1 MESLVN
7 TLNDILWGP
16 WFIYGI
22 LLIGLFFS
30 IITRFLQVR
39 YIKEMFVLM
48 FKGQKSEKGISSFQA
63 VSIALSGRV
72 GTGNIAG
79 TATAIGMGGPGAVF
93 WMWAIAFIGA
103 ATAYVESTLAQI
115 YKEERETEY
124 RGGPAFYIEKGM
136 GQKWFAVIFAVA
148 ALIAMLILMPGVQ
161 ANAIAGAM
169 DNAFGIEQWITGLI
183 IAALLGVIII
193 GGVKSIANAAQ
204 IIVPFMAIAYVIMA
218 LIIIVMNISEVPS
231 VIALIF
237 SSAFGAQELFGGIV
251 GSAIA
256 WGVKRGI
263 YSNEAGQGTGAHP
276 AAAAEVS
283 HPAKQGLVQAA
294 SVYIDTLLVCS
305 ATAFMILF
313 TGMYNVHDES
323 LDKVQVMV
331 EGEPLE
337 VNGEPYTIHP
347 TIFTGE
353 FGQGKYTGDAQIS
366 FAQSIKEGA
375 TYTQYAVESSLPGF
389 GSPFVAIALFFF
401 AFTTIMAY
409 YYIAE
414 TNVAYLLSGKNEK
427 IAIWI
432 AKIVILIAAFY
443 GTIRTSD
450 IAWGMGDVGL
460 GLMVWINVIA
470 ILIIMKPAI
479 IALKDYEKQKKEGK
493 DPVFDPR
500 PLGIKGAD
508 FWIKYSEKNKEK

>member
-1 MESLVN
+1 METIVGKIN
-7 TLNDILWGP
+7 EILWGP

-39 YIKEMFVLM
+39 HIKDMFVLM
-48 FKGQKSEKGISSFQA
+48 FKGEKSDKGISSFQA
-63 VSIALSGRV
+63 MSIALSGRV

-115 YKEERETEY
+115 YKEEKDTEY

-136 GQKWFAVIFAVA
+136 GQKWFAVIFAIA
-148 ALIAMLILMPGVQ
+148 ALAAMLILMPGVQ
-161 ANAIAGAM
+161 SNAIATAVE
-169 DNAFGIEQWITGLI
+169 NAFDVKTWITGLI
-183 IAALLGVIII
+183 IVVLLGTIII
-193 GGVKSIANAAQ
+193 GGVKWIANAAQ
-204 IIVPFMAIAYVIMA
+204 IIVPFMALAYILMA
-218 LIIIVMNISEVPS
+218 IIIIAMNIKEVPAVFS
-231 VIALIF
+231 LIF
-237 SSAFGAQELFGGIV
+237 SSAFGAQEIFGGII

-283 HPAKQGLVQAA
+283 HPAKQGIVQAA
-294 SVYIDTLLVCS
+294 SVYIDTLLICS

-313 TGMYNVHDES
+313 TGMYNVHDEKAADGS
-323 LDKVQVMV
+323 YVYVGDFNKGGL
-331 EGEPLE
+331 
-337 VNGEPYTIHP
+337 
-347 TIFTGE
+347 TGE
-353 FGQGKYTGDAQIS
+353 EQIT
-366 FAQSIKEGA
+366 FAKSIKEGA
-375 TYTQYAVESSLPGF
+375 AFTQYAVDSSLPGF
-389 GSPFVAIALFFF
+389 GGPFVAIALFFF

-414 TNVAYLLSGKNEK
+414 TNVAYLFTGATEK
-427 IAIWI
+427 VVIWL
-432 AKIVILIAAFY
+432 AKFAILISAFY

-450 IAWGMGDVGL
+450 LAWALGDVGL
-460 GLMVWINVIA
+460 GLMVWINVLA

-479 IALKDYEKQKKEGK
+479 VALKDYEKQKKEGK

-500 PLGIKGAD
+500 KLGIKGAD
-508 FWIKYSEKNKEK
+508 FWVDYNEKRENK

>member
-1 MESLVN
+1 F
-7 TLNDILWGP
+7 LNDIFWGP

-22 LLIGLFFS
+22 MLVGLFFS

-39 YIKEMFVLM
+39 HIKEMFTLM

-63 VSIALSGRV
+63 LSIALSGRV

-103 ATAYVESTLAQI
+103 ATAYIESTLAQI
-115 YKEERETEY
+115 YKEERATEY

-136 GQKWFAVIFAVA
+136 GQKWFAVIFAIA
-148 ALIAMLILMPGVQ
+148 ALLAMLILMPGVQ
-161 ANAIAGAM
+161 SNAIAGAM
-169 DNAFGIEQWITGLI
+169 NNAFGIENWITGAI
-183 IAALLGVIII
+183 IAVLLAVIII

-204 IIVPFMAIAYVIMA
+204 VIVPFMALGYVLMA
-218 LIIIVMNISEVPS
+218 LIIVIMNIGEVPD
-231 VIALIF
+231 VVALIF
-237 SSAFGAQELFGGIV
+237 SSAFGAQELFGGII

-294 SVYIDTLLVCS
+294 SVYIDTLLICS

-323 LDKVQVMV
+323 QDKIAVDY
-331 EGEPLE
+331 EGT
-337 VNGEPYTIHP
+337 PYEIYP
-347 TIFTGE
+347 TIYTGE
-353 FGQGKYTGDAQIS
+353 FGADELSGDAQITY
-366 FAQSIKEGA
+366 AQTIKEGA
-375 TYTQYAVESSLPGF
+375 AYTQYAVDEALPGF
-389 GSPFVAIALFFF
+389 GAPFVAIALFFF

-414 TNVAYLLSGKNEK
+414 TNVAYLVSGPAEK
-427 IAIWI
+427 IGIWI
-432 AKIVILIAAFY
+432 AKIAIIATAFY
-443 GTIRTSD
+443 GTVRTSD
-450 IAWGMGDVGL
+450 LAWAMGDVGL

-470 ILIIMKPAI
+470 ILIIMKPALV
-479 IALKDYEKQKKEGK
+479 ALKDYEKQKKEGK
-493 DPVFDPR
+493 DPTFNPQE
-500 PLGIKGAD
+500 LGIKGAT
-508 FWIKYSEKNKEK
+508 FWENRNKK

>member
-1 MESLVN
+1 METIVGKIN
-7 TLNDILWGP
+7 EILWGP

-30 IITRFLQVR
+30 IVTRFLQVR
-39 YIKEMFVLM
+39 HIKDMFVLM
-48 FKGQKSEKGISSFQA
+48 FKGEKSDKGISSFQA
-63 VSIALSGRV
+63 MSIALSGRV

-115 YKEERETEY
+115 YKEEKDTEY

-148 ALIAMLILMPGVQ
+148 ALAAMLILMPGVQ
-161 ANAIAGAM
+161 SNAIATAVE
-169 DNAFGIEQWITGLI
+169 NAFDVKTWITGLI
-183 IAALLGVIII
+183 IVVLLGTIII
-193 GGVKSIANAAQ
+193 GGVKWIANAAQ
-204 IIVPFMAIAYVIMA
+204 VIVPFMALAYILMA
-218 LIIIVMNISEVPS
+218 IIIIAMNIKEVPAVFS
-231 VIALIF
+231 LIF
-237 SSAFGAQELFGGIV
+237 SSAFGAQEIFGGII

-283 HPAKQGLVQAA
+283 HPAKQGIVQAA
-294 SVYIDTLLVCS
+294 SVYIDTLLICS

-313 TGMYNVHDES
+313 TGMYNVHDEKAADGS
-323 LDKVQVMV
+323 YVYVGDFNKGGL
-331 EGEPLE
+331 
-337 VNGEPYTIHP
+337 
-347 TIFTGE
+347 TGE
-353 FGQGKYTGDAQIS
+353 EQIT
-366 FAQSIKEGA
+366 FAKSIKEGA
-375 TYTQYAVESSLPGF
+375 AFTQYAVDSSLPGF
-389 GSPFVAIALFFF
+389 GGPFVAIALFFF

-414 TNVAYLLSGKNEK
+414 TNVAYLFSGTTEK
-427 IAIWI
+427 VVIWL
-432 AKIVILIAAFY
+432 AKFAILIASFY

-450 IAWGMGDVGL
+450 LAWALGDVGL
-460 GLMVWINVIA
+460 GLMVWINVLA

-479 IALKDYEKQKKEGK
+479 VALKDYEKQKKEGK

-500 PLGIKGAD
+500 KLGIKGAD
-508 FWIKYSEKNKEK
+508 FWVDYNEKRKNK

>member
-1 MESLVN
+1 MEIIVGKIN
-7 TLNDILWGP
+7 EILWGP

-22 LLIGLFFS
+22 LLIGFFFS

-39 YIKEMFVLM
+39 HIKDMFVLM
-48 FKGQKSEKGISSFQA
+48 FKGEKSDKGISSFQA
-63 VSIALSGRV
+63 MSIALSGRV

-115 YKEERETEY
+115 YKEEKDTEY

-148 ALIAMLILMPGVQ
+148 ALAAMLILMPGVQ
-161 ANAIAGAM
+161 SNAIATAVE
-169 DNAFGIEQWITGLI
+169 NAFDVKTWITGLI
-183 IAALLGVIII
+183 IVVLLGTIII
-193 GGVKSIANAAQ
+193 GGVKWIANAAQ
-204 IIVPFMAIAYVIMA
+204 VIVPFMALAYILMA
-218 LIIIVMNISEVPS
+218 IIIIVMNIKEVPAVFS
-231 VIALIF
+231 LIF
-237 SSAFGAQELFGGIV
+237 SSAFGAHEIFGGVI

-283 HPAKQGLVQAA
+283 HPAKQGIVQAA
-294 SVYIDTLLVCS
+294 SVYIDTLLICS

-313 TGMYNVHDES
+313 TGMYNVHDEKAGADS
-323 LDKVQVMV
+323 FVYVGDF
-331 EGEPLE
+331 
-337 VNGEPYTIHP
+337 N
-347 TIFTGE
+347 TGE
-353 FGQGKYTGDAQIS
+353 LTGEEQIT
-366 FAQSIKEGA
+366 FAKSIKEGA
-375 TYTQYAVESSLPGF
+375 AYTQYAVDSSLPGF
-389 GSPFVAIALFFF
+389 GGPFVAIALFFF

-414 TNVAYLLSGKNEK
+414 TNVAYLFSGGTEK
-427 IAIWI
+427 VVIWL
-432 AKIVILIAAFY
+432 AKFAILISAFY

-450 IAWGMGDVGL
+450 LAWAMGDVGL
-460 GLMVWINVIA
+460 GLMVWINVLA

-479 IALKDYEKQKKEGK
+479 VALKDYEKQKKEGK

-500 PLGIKGAD
+500 KLGIKGAD
-508 FWIKYSEKNKEK
+508 FWVDYNEKRKNK

>member
-1 MESLVN
+1 MDSVVSF
-7 TLNDILWGP
+7 LNDILWGP

-22 LLIGLFFS
+22 MLVGLFFT
-30 IITRFLQVR
+30 IIMKVPQLRF
-39 YIKEMFVLM
+39 IKEMFRLM
-48 FKGQKSEKGISSFQA
+48 FKGEKSPKGITSFQA
-63 VSIALSGRV
+63 LSIALSGRV

-93 WMWAIAFIGA
+93 WMWAIAFLGA

-115 YKEERETEY
+115 YKEEKETEY

-148 ALIAMLILMPGVQ
+148 ALLAMLVLMPGVQ
-161 ANAIAGAM
+161 SNAIAGAM
-169 DNAFGIEQWITGLI
+169 NNAFGIDEWIIGAI
-183 IAALLGVIII
+183 IVVLLGVIII
-193 GGVKSIANAAQ
+193 GGVKWIANAAQ
-204 IIVPFMAIAYVIMA
+204 IIVPFMALAYILMA
-218 LIIIVMNISEVPS
+218 LVIIVMNIGEIPRVVS
-231 VIALIF
+231 LIF
-237 SSAFGAQELFGGIV
+237 SSAFGAQELFGGII

-294 SVYIDTLLVCS
+294 SVYIDTLLICS

-313 TGMYNVHDES
+313 TGMYNVHDEKA
-323 LDKVQVMV
+323 DQVTITH
-331 EGEPLE
+331 EQEE
-337 VNGEPYTIHP
+337 YTIYP
-347 TIFTGE
+347 TIFTGD
-353 FGQGKYTGDAQIS
+353 FGADELSGDEQMT

-375 TYTQYAVESSLPGF
+375 AYTQYAVDDALPGF
-389 GSPFVAIALFFF
+389 GAPFVAIALFFF

-414 TNVAYLLSGKNEK
+414 TNVAYLFSGQAEK
-427 IAIWI
+427 IGIWI
-432 AKIVILIAAFY
+432 AKIAILAAAFY
-443 GTIRTSD
+443 GTVRTSD
-450 IAWGMGDVGL
+450 LAWAMGDVGL

-470 ILIIMKPAI
+470 ILIIMKPALV
-479 IALKDYEKQKKEGK
+479 ALKDYEKQKKQGL
-493 DPVFDPR
+493 DPTFDPQK
-500 PLGIKGAD
+500 LGIKNAT
-508 FWIKYSEKNKEK
+508 FWENRKNK

>member
-1 MESLVN
+1 MEIIVGK
-7 TLNDILWGP
+7 LNELFWGP

-30 IITRFLQVR
+30 ILTRFLQVR
-39 YIKEMFVLM
+39 HIKDMVILM
-48 FKGQKSEKGISSFQA
+48 FKGEKSEKGISSFQA
-63 VSIALSGRV
+63 MSIALSGRV

-115 YKEERETEY
+115 YKEEKDTEY

-136 GQKWFAVIFAVA
+136 GQRWFGVIFAVA

-161 ANAIAGAM
+161 SNAIAGAVE
-169 DNAFGIEQWITGLI
+169 NAFNIEPWITGLI
-183 IAALLGVIII
+183 IAVLLGAIII

-204 IIVPFMAIAYVIMA
+204 IIVPFMALAYILMAVVI
-218 LIIIVMNISEVPS
+218 ICMNISEIPA
-231 VIALIF
+231 VISLIF
-237 SSAFGAQELFGGIV
+237 SSAFGAQEVFGGII

-283 HPAKQGLVQAA
+283 HPAKQGIVQAA

-313 TGMYNVHDES
+313 TGMYNVQNE
-323 LDKVQVMV
+323 KVDVDDA
-331 EGEPLE
+331 
-337 VNGEPYTIHP
+337 NRYIH
-347 TIFTGE
+347 IGE
-353 FGQGKYTGDAQIS
+353 FNQGGLSGEEQMT
-366 FAQSIKEGA
+366 FAKGIKEGA
-375 TYTQYAVESSLPGF
+375 AYTQYAVDTALPGF
-389 GSPFVAIALFFF
+389 GAPFVAIALFFF

-414 TNVAYLLSGKNEK
+414 TNVAYLFSGSMEKIFIWVAK
-427 IAIWI
+427 IAIL
-432 AKIVILIAAFY
+432 VTAFY
-443 GTIRTSD
+443 GTVRTSD
-450 IAWGMGDVGL
+450 LAWAMGDVGL
-460 GLMVWINVIA
+460 GLMVWINVLA

-479 IALKDYEKQKKEGK
+479 LALKDYEKQKKEGK

-500 PLGIKGAD
+500 ELGIKGAD
-508 FWIKYSEKNKEK
+508 FWVEYNEKRNKK

>member
-1 MESLVN
+1 MEGLVSA
-7 TLNDILWGP
+7 LNEFFWGP

-22 LLIGLFFS
+22 LIVGVFFS
-30 IITRFLQVR
+30 ILTRFLQVR
-39 YIKEMFVLM
+39 HIKDMFKLM
-48 FKGQKSEKGISSFQA
+48 FKGEKSEKGISSFQA
-63 VSIALSGRV
+63 MSIALSGRV

-79 TATAIGMGGPGAVF
+79 TATAIGFGGPGAVF

-148 ALIAMLILMPGVQ
+148 ALIAMLVLMPGVQ
-161 ANAIAGAM
+161 SNAIAGAVER
-169 DNAFGIEQWITGLI
+169 AFGIETWITGLV
-183 IAALLGVIII
+183 IAILLGVIII
-193 GGVKSIANAAQ
+193 GGVKWIANAAQ
-204 IIVPFMAIAYVIMA
+204 VIVPFMAIAYIIMA

-231 VIALIF
+231 VIGLIF
-237 SSAFGAQELFGGIV
+237 SSAFGAQEIFGGLI

-313 TGMYNVHDES
+313 TGMYNVHDE
-323 LDKVQVMV
+323 KAV
-331 EGEPLE
+331 EPATTF
-337 VNGEPYTIHP
+337 VHV
-347 TIFTGE
+347 GE
-353 FGQGKYTGDAQIS
+353 FTSGQVSGEEQIS
-366 FAQSIKEGA
+366 FAKGIEAGA
-375 TYTQYAVESSLPGF
+375 AYTQYAVDSALPGF
-389 GSPFVAIALFFF
+389 GAPFVAIALFFF

-414 TNVAYLLSGKNEK
+414 TNVSYLFTGTLEK
-427 IAIWI
+427 VGIWI
-432 AKIVILIAAFY
+432 AKFAILIAAFY
-443 GTIRTSD
+443 GTIRTSNL
-450 IAWGMGDVGL
+450 AWAMGDVGL

-479 IALKDYEKQKKEGK
+479 VALKDYEQQKKEGK
-493 DPVFDPR
+493 DPVFNPTK
-500 PLGIKGAD
+500 LGIKNAT
-508 FWIKYSEKNKEK
+508 FWENYNKDKK

>member
-1 MESLVN
+1 METIVGKIN
-7 TLNDILWGP
+7 EILWGP

-39 YIKEMFVLM
+39 HIKDMFVLM
-48 FKGQKSEKGISSFQA
+48 FKGEKSDKGISSFQA
-63 VSIALSGRV
+63 MSIALSGRV

-115 YKEERETEY
+115 YKEEKDTEY

-148 ALIAMLILMPGVQ
+148 ALAAMLILMPGVQ
-161 ANAIAGAM
+161 SNAIATAVE
-169 DNAFGIEQWITGLI
+169 NAFDVKTWITGLI
-183 IAALLGVIII
+183 IVVLLGTIII
-193 GGVKSIANAAQ
+193 GGVKWIANAAQ
-204 IIVPFMAIAYVIMA
+204 VIVPFMALAYILMA
-218 LIIIVMNISEVPS
+218 IVIIVMNIKEVPAVFS
-231 VIALIF
+231 LIF
-237 SSAFGAQELFGGIV
+237 SSAFGAHEIFGGVI

-283 HPAKQGLVQAA
+283 HPAKQGIVQAA
-294 SVYIDTLLVCS
+294 SVYIDTLLICS

-313 TGMYNVHDES
+313 TGMYNVHDEKAGA
-323 LDKVQVMV
+323 DTFVYVGDFNK
-331 EGEPLE
+331 GEL
-337 VNGEPYTIHP
+337 
-347 TIFTGE
+347 TGE
-353 FGQGKYTGDAQIS
+353 EQIT
-366 FAQSIKEGA
+366 FAKSIKEGA
-375 TYTQYAVESSLPGF
+375 AYTQYAVDSSLPGF
-389 GSPFVAIALFFF
+389 GGPFVAIALFFF

-414 TNVAYLLSGKNEK
+414 TNVAYLFSGGTEK
-427 IAIWI
+427 VFIWL
-432 AKIVILIAAFY
+432 AKFAILISAFY

-450 IAWGMGDVGL
+450 LAWAMGDVGL
-460 GLMVWINVIA
+460 GLMVWINVLA

-479 IALKDYEKQKKEGK
+479 VALKDYEKQKKEGK

-500 PLGIKGAD
+500 KLGIKGAD
-508 FWIKYSEKNKEK
+508 FWIDYNDKRKNK

>member
-1 MESLVN
+1 MEVIVGK
-7 TLNDILWGP
+7 LNDILWGP

-30 IITRFLQVR
+30 VITKFLQVR
-39 YIKEMFVLM
+39 HIKDMFVLM
-48 FKGQKSEKGISSFQA
+48 FKGEKSEKGISSFQA
-63 VSIALSGRV
+63 MSIALSGRV

-115 YKEERETEY
+115 YKEEKDTEY
-124 RGGPAFYIEKGM
+124 RGGPAFYLEKGT
-136 GQKWFAVIFAVA
+136 GQKWFGVLFAVVA
-148 ALIAMLILMPGVQ
+148 VIAMLILMPGVQ
-161 ANAIAGAM
+161 SNAISVAVE
-169 DNAFGIEQWITGLI
+169 NAFGLAPWITGVI
-183 IAALLGVIII
+183 IVVLLGAIII

-204 IIVPFMAIAYVIMA
+204 VIVPFMAAAYIIMA
-218 LIIIVMNISEVPS
+218 IIIIAMNISEIPS

-237 SSAFGAQELFGGIV
+237 SSAFGAQEIFGGII

-283 HPAKQGLVQAA
+283 HPAKQGIVQAA
-294 SVYIDTLLVCS
+294 SVYIDTLLICS

-313 TGMYNVHDES
+313 TGMYNVHDEKA
-323 LDKVQVMV
+323 DKIVV
-331 EGEPLE
+331 EHDAKEYE
-337 VNGEPYTIHP
+337 IYP

-353 FGQGKYTGDAQIS
+353 FGKDEYSGDAQIS

-375 TYTQYAVESSLPGF
+375 AYTQSAVDDALPGF
-389 GSPFVAIALFFF
+389 GGPFVAVALFFF

-414 TNVAYLLSGKNEK
+414 TNVAYLLSGSAEKIGIWLAK
-427 IAIWI
+427 IAIL
-432 AKIVILIAAFY
+432 VAAFY

-450 IAWGMGDVGL
+450 LAWAMGDVGL
-460 GLMVWINVIA
+460 GLMVWTNVIG
-470 ILIIMKPAI
+470 ILIVMKPAI
-479 IALKDYEKQKKEGK
+479 VALKDYEKQKKEGK

-500 PLGIKGAD
+500 KLGIKGAD
-508 FWIKYSEKNKEK
+508 FWVDYNEKRKNK

>member
-1 MESLVN
+1 METIVGKIN
-7 TLNDILWGP
+7 EILWGP

-39 YIKEMFVLM
+39 HIKDMFVLM
-48 FKGQKSEKGISSFQA
+48 FKGEKSDKGISSFQA
-63 VSIALSGRV
+63 MSIALSGRV

-115 YKEERETEY
+115 YKEEKDTEY

-148 ALIAMLILMPGVQ
+148 ALAAMLILMPGVQ
-161 ANAIAGAM
+161 SNAIATAVE
-169 DNAFGIEQWITGLI
+169 NAFDVKTWITGLI
-183 IAALLGVIII
+183 IVVLLGTIII
-193 GGVKSIANAAQ
+193 GGVKWIANAAQ
-204 IIVPFMAIAYVIMA
+204 VIVPFMALAYILMA
-218 LIIIVMNISEVPS
+218 IVIIVMNINEVPAVFS
-231 VIALIF
+231 LIF
-237 SSAFGAQELFGGIV
+237 SSAFGAHEIFGGVI

-283 HPAKQGLVQAA
+283 HPAKQGIVQAA
-294 SVYIDTLLVCS
+294 SVYIDTLLICS

-313 TGMYNVHDES
+313 TGMYNVHDEKAGA
-323 LDKVQVMV
+323 DTFVYVGDFNK
-331 EGEPLE
+331 GELTE
-337 VNGEPYTIHP
+337 E
-347 TIFTGE
+347 E
-353 FGQGKYTGDAQIS
+353 QIT
-366 FAQSIKEGA
+366 FAKSIKEGA
-375 TYTQYAVESSLPGF
+375 AYTQYAVDSSLPGF
-389 GSPFVAIALFFF
+389 GGPFVAIALFFF

-414 TNVAYLLSGKNEK
+414 TNVAYLFSGGTEK
-427 IAIWI
+427 VFIWL
-432 AKIVILIAAFY
+432 AKFAILISAFY

-450 IAWGMGDVGL
+450 LAWAMGDVGL
-460 GLMVWINVIA
+460 GLMVWINVLA

-479 IALKDYEKQKKEGK
+479 VALKDYEKQKKEGK

-500 PLGIKGAD
+500 KLGIKGAD
-508 FWIKYSEKNKEK
+508 FWIDYNDKRKNK